1 MVRKVIIEAIL
12 VPESAS
18 KNPKEIEKE
27 ILREIQHGSIIIPW
41 CNRIEKVKIVDER

>member
-18 KNPKEIEKE
+18 KNPKEIEK
-27 ILREIQHGSIIIPW
+27 
-41 CNRIEKVKIVDER
+41 